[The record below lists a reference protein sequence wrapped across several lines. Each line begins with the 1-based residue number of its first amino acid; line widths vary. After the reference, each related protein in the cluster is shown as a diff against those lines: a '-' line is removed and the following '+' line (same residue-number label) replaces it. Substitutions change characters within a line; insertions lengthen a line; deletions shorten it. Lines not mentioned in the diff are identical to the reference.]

1 MEYSKSGKIS
11 ELRRKAEETLKE
23 LDERLGGVSSTDIGQ
38 LVSELRAYQGEL
50 EMQNQEL
57 LRAQDEIETSCRRYF
72 NMYQFAPIGCFTL
85 DEKGLIREV
94 NLAGANILD
103 VDKDLLVAIPF
114 SEYVDPR
121 DRDIIHSHL
130 SEVFNGR
137 ECRTCEIRLGRKD
150 APLTYVRL
158 LSMAEKDSE
167 GAPVYC
173 RTVVVDVA
181 EHKNAEE
188 AEIAKEGVEAATRA
202 KSDFLANMSHELRTP
217 LNSIIGFSEILQDHS
232 AGDLNERQREYVGY
246 IHDSGMHLL
255 RLIGE
260 ILDLSKAEAG
270 KLNLELCQVL
280 LIDILMAALNM
291 QKEKAMTH
299 GISLSLE
306 MGTERDVE
314 IIADPL
320 RLKQIVFNLLSNA
333 VKFTPDGG
341 SVRIRS
347 KVLSQITAG
356 VPDEYVEISIEDT
369 GIGIRPEDMKNL
381 FKGFTQLNSPYADK
395 FEGAGLGLALS
406 KQLVE
411 LHGGRIWATSEYGK
425 GSTFT
430 FLIPKRGAAAP

>member
-1 MEYSKSGKIS
+1 MKYSKSGKIS
-11 ELRRKAEETLKE
+11 ELRGKAEEKLKE
-23 LDERLGGVSSTDIGQ
+23 LDERLGELSSKDIGQ
-38 LVSELRAYQGEL
+38 LVSVLRTYQGEL

-57 LRAQDEIETSCRRYF
+57 LGAQEEIEKSCSRYF
-72 NMYQFAPIGCFTL
+72 NLYQFAPIGYFTL

-94 NLAGANILD
+94 NLVGSHILG
-103 VDKDLLVAIPF
+103 VDKNLLDATPF
-114 SEYVDPR
+114 QGYVDPR
-121 DRDIIHSHL
+121 DRDIFSLHL
-130 SEVFNGR
+130 SEVLKGR
-137 ECRTCEIRLGRKD
+137 ERRTCELRLGRMA
-150 APLTYVRL
+150 APLTNVRL
-158 LSMAEKDSE
+158 LSVADKDTEAS
-167 GAPVYC
+167 PVYC
-173 RTVVVDVA
+173 RTVVVDMA
-181 EHKNAEE
+181 EHKRVEE
-188 AEIAKEGVEAATRA
+188 AEIAKEGAEAASRA

-217 LNSIIGFSEILQDHS
+217 LNSIIGFSEILQDDS

-270 KLNLELCQVL
+270 KLNLELCRVL
-280 LIDILMAALNM
+280 LMDILMGALNM

-306 MGTERDVE
+306 MGTDRDVE
-314 IIADPL
+314 IVADPL

-347 KVLSQITAG
+347 KVLSQETGGIL
-356 VPDEYVEISIEDT
+356 DEYVEISIEDT

-430 FLIPKRGAAAP
+430 FLIPKRVTTAP